1 VRITGFGLFAAGFL
15 CLLAAAAGVLLA
27 QFRQSLLASLISVG
41 YSGAAVVF
49 VLAAI
54 ALRRR

>member
-1 VRITGFGLFAAGFL
+1 LFAAGFL
-15 CLLAAAAGVLLA
+15 CLLGAATGVLLA

-54 ALRRR
+54 VVRRR

>member
-1 VRITGFGLFAAGFL
+1 MRITGFGLFAAGFL
-15 CLLAAAAGVLLA
+15 CLLGAATGVLLA

-54 ALRRR
+54 AVRRR